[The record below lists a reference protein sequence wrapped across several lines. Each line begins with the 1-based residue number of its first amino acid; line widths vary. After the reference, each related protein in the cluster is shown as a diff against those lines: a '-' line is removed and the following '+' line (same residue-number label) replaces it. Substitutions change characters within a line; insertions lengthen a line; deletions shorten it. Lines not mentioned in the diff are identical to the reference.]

1 MRSACSGSR
10 FYQRLRE
17 RGLSIS
23 FDEFQK
29 VLPSQLSLLNYVHD
43 RGLVY
48 LFMKRYDGAPAID
61 MSQENVTAL
70 LSHRDEAH
78 LSQGFDDFSS

>member
-1 MRSACSGSR
+1 M
-10 FYQRLRE
+10 
-17 RGLSIS
+17 SIS

-29 VLPSQLSLLNYVHD
+29 LLLSQLGLLNYVHE

-48 LFMKRYDGAPAID
+48 LFMKMYDGASAID

-70 LSHRDEAH
+70 LSNRDEAY
-78 LSQGFDDFSS
+78 LS

>member
-1 MRSACSGSR
+1 
-10 FYQRLRE
+10 
-17 RGLSIS
+17 LSIS

-29 VLPSQLSLLNYVHD
+29 LLLSQLGLLNYVHE

-61 MSQENVTAL
+61 MFQENVAAL
-70 LSHRDEAH
+70 LSDRDEAY
-78 LSQGFDDFSS
+78 LS

>member
-1 MRSACSGSR
+1 M
-10 FYQRLRE
+10 
-17 RGLSIS
+17 SIS

-29 VLPSQLSLLNYVHD
+29 LLPSQLSLLNYVHH

-70 LSHRDEAH
+70 LSDREGAY
-78 LSQGFDDFSS
+78 LS

>member
-1 MRSACSGSR
+1 
-10 FYQRLRE
+10 LRE

-29 VLPSQLSLLNYVHD
+29 VLSSQLSLFNYVHE

-48 LFMKRYDGAPAID
+48 LFMKRYDGASAID
-61 MSQENVTAL
+61 MSQENVAAL
-70 LSHRDEAH
+70 LSDRDEAY
-78 LSQGFDDFSS
+78 LS

>member
-1 MRSACSGSR
+1 M
-10 FYQRLRE
+10 
-17 RGLSIS
+17 SIS

-29 VLPSQLSLLNYVHD
+29 LLPSQLSLLNYVHE

-61 MSQENVTAL
+61 MSQENVAAL
-70 LSHRDEAH
+70 LSDRDEAY
-78 LSQGFDDFSS
+78 LS